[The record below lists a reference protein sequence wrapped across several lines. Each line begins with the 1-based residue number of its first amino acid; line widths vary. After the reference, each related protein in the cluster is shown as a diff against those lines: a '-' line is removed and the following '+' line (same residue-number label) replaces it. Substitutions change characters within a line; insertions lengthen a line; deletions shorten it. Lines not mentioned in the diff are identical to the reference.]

1 MIENSIELS
10 QKIFKNIQ
18 DWTELM
24 SYQNYKWD
32 VKNKKF

>member
-10 QKIFKNIQ
+10 QKFLKTYR
-18 DWTELM
+18 TELM